1 MTDVQIQMGENFQE
15 LAVHGSREFP
25 IQYYADELFR
35 FPGSQFPLH
44 WHGETELFL
53 ALGGP
58 VQAQIGRMELCL
70 NEGDCIFVNSNV
82 LHSFTQIHEEDRC
95 RCPNIVFS
103 GELIAPVDSLIYR
116 RYIGPLL
123 SDPAHPFVILRSCC
137 SWQEEALSHL
147 DLVFSLLQKYG
158 KRNGRDPTSPLPFLH
173 AAVESSC
180 PEMLVQAELGRIWQL
195 LYSHLDEIPP
205 VKTEKGESVLQI
217 RMQKMLSFIRSRYAS
232 SLTLDDIAA
241 SASIS
246 RSEASR
252 CFQAYMNQP
261 PVAYLLSYRLEK
273 AKQLLSSGS
282 DTIEEISRLCGFQS
296 SGYFCRMFRKHTG
309 LTPGQYR
316 KAFL

>member
-1 MTDVQIQMGENFQE
+1 MAETRIQMGENFQE
-15 LAVHGSREFP
+15 LAVHGSRDFP
-25 IQYYADELFR
+25 IQYYVDDLHR
-35 FPGSQFPLH
+35 FPGRQFPLH
-44 WHGETELFL
+44 WHSEAEFFL

-58 VQAQIGRMELCL
+58 VQAQIGRMELWL
-70 NEGDCIFVNSNV
+70 NEGDAIFVNSNV
-82 LHSFTQIHEEDRC
+82 LHSFSQIQEKDRC

-123 SDPAHPFVILRSCC
+123 SDLKHPFVLLHSGCP
-137 SWQEEALSHL
+137 WQKEALSRL
-147 DLVFSLLQKYG
+147 ELVFSLFQKCREDKG
-158 KRNGRDPTSPLPFLH
+158 GVP
-173 AAVESSC
+173 AAQISFPRVSAESSC
-180 PEMLVQAELGRIWQL
+180 PEMLVQSELCRVWQL

-205 VKTEKGESVLQI
+205 VKTEKGEPVLQI

-241 SASIS
+241 SASVS

-252 CFQAYMNQP
+252 CFQAYLNQS

-273 AKQLLSSGS
+273 AKQLLASGS
-282 DTIEEISRLCGFQS
+282 GTIEEISRLCGFRS